1 MPMVSLVSVSRAV
14 GAVALVSVA
23 MFAVAAP
30 ASAECVTKAAE
41 ATAGDEKSA
50 KWFALETM
58 VQSVSWGL
66 WPSFVANGSVPG
78 YTIKNQHYR
87 CNSGGGGVTCRGQAS
102 FCKS

>member
-1 MPMVSLVSVSRAV
+1 MKFKEFSKMAAAAAFASILAMSA
-14 GAVALVSVA
+14 GAAHA
-23 MFAVAAP
+23 G
-30 ASAECVTKAAE
+30 CVTKAAE

-78 YTIKNQHYR
+78 YKITKQRYK
-87 CNSGGGGVTCRGQAS
+87 CTPAGASVTCRGQAT
-102 FCKS
+102 FCKT